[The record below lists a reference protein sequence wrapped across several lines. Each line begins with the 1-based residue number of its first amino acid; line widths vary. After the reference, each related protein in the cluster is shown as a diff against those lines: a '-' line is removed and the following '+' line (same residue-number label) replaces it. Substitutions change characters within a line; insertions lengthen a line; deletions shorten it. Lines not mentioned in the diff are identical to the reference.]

1 MSPSERRG
9 QRRIKTAVEIAVS
22 DARTGSNIGRV
33 ANLSV
38 DGLMMLTKEPYEVGQ
53 RYSVLLNASAPTDKQ
68 ALLPEMPLA
77 VTLECVWVEPLA
89 GSTWVGARFIN
100 CSSNDL
106 VATAQLVA
114 AFETGS

>member
-1 MSPSERRG
+1 MSPNERRG
-9 QRRIKTAVEIAVS
+9 QRRIKTAVEISVS
-22 DARTGSNIGRV
+22 DARTGLNIGRV

-38 DGLMMLTKEPYEVGQ
+38 DGLMMLAGEAYEVGQ
-53 RYSVLLNASAPTDKQ
+53 RYRVLLHARAPEEKQ
-68 ALLPEMPLA
+68 ALLPAMPLA

-89 GSTWVGARFIN
+89 GSTWIGARFIN

-114 AFETGS
+114 AFEAVS

>member
-1 MSPSERRG
+1 MSENERRG
-9 QRRIKTAVEIAVS
+9 QRRIKTAVEIAVT
-22 DARTGSNIGRV
+22 DARTGSSVGRV

-38 DGLMMLTKEPYEVGQ
+38 DGLMMLTAQPYEVGQ
-53 RYSVLLNASAPTDKQ
+53 RYSVLLNASAPADK
-68 ALLPEMPLA
+68 AAMLPELPLA

-100 CSSNDL
+100 CSASDL

-114 AFETGS
+114 AFGTVA